1 MSTTN
6 TTENMNVTVEDIK
19 NVKATIG
26 WNAFDDICDGT
37 ECFEFMEEDEVKGYL
52 EDSVVK
58 VVTFEEGMKEVID
71 YAKEYGG
78 EDKDIVR
85 LEKKLIKFGKK
96 YEGKKFFTFGIESD
110 WNLGVV

>member
-1 MSTTN
+1 MNNTN

-26 WNAFDDICDGT
+26 WNAFDDICDGV
-37 ECFEFMEEDEVKGYL
+37 ECFEDMEVEEYL
-52 EDSVVK
+52 NDSEVK

-78 EDKDIVR
+78 EDDIVR
-85 LEKKLIKFGKK
+85 LEKELVKFGKK

>member
-1 MSTTN
+1 MKN
-6 TTENMNVTVEDIK
+6 KNKEMIVTVEDIK

-37 ECFEFMEEDEVKGYL
+37 ECFEYMEEEDVKEYL
-52 EDSVVK
+52 DDSEVK
-58 VVTFEEGMKEVID
+58 VVTFKKGMKEVID
-71 YAKEYGG
+71 YAKEEGA

-85 LEKKLIKFGKK
+85 LKKKLVKFGEK

-110 WNLGVV
+110 WNIGVV

>member
-1 MSTTN
+1 MKTTN
-6 TTENMNVTVEDIK
+6 TTKEMNVTVNDIE

-26 WNAFDDICDGT
+26 WNAFDDICDGV
-37 ECFEFMEEDEVKGYL
+37 ECFEDMDVEEYL
-52 EDSVVK
+52 NDSEVK

-78 EDKDIVR
+78 ENDIER
-85 LEKKLIKFGKK
+85 LEKKLVKFGKK

-110 WNLGVV
+110 WNIGVV